1 MSSAERTAAPSTIR
15 SAAGFLASRLRQIGI
30 FIALLVIV
38 ALFQVL
44 TDGRLLT
51 AGNVA
56 NIIVQNSY
64 ILILAIGMVLIII
77 AGHIDLS
84 VGSVAAF
91 VGAMSGVMVV
101 DWGWP
106 WWAGM
111 LASLAIGLA
120 VGAWQGFWVAV
131 VGIPAF
137 IVTLAGMLVFRGLT
151 QIVLGNTQITPFPTE
166 YRQLGG
172 GYLFPQLF
180 PPSSSPVEWITVGL
194 GAFAFVFFVGAQL
207 RGRAKRVRLGLE
219 SEPVAWFAVKVAF
232 GAGLIL
238 VLTYLLGVADGSR
251 GTPVVLVVLGLL
263 VVVYTVLANRSVFG
277 RHVYAVGGNR
287 HAADLSGIKSKRID
301 FWLFVNMGALAA
313 LAGLVFTGRL
323 NSAGPGAGN
332 LFELDAIAAA
342 FIGGA
347 AVQGGV
353 GTVVGAITGGLIM
366 GVLNNGMSLMGVG
379 TDYQQF
385 IKGMVLLVA
394 VAFDVW
400 NKRRTRSR

>member
-1 MSSAERTAAPSTIR
+1 MSSASATRPASSR
-15 SAAGFLASRLRQIGI
+15 SEVLGFLTSRLRQIGI
-30 FIALLVIV
+30 FVALIVIV
-38 ALFQVL
+38 LLFQVL
-44 TDGRLLT
+44 TEGRLLT
-51 AGNVA
+51 AGNVS

-64 ILILAIGMVLIII
+64 ILILAIGMVMIII

-91 VGAMSGVMVV
+91 VGAMTGVMVQ
-101 DWGWP
+101 DWGLP
-106 WWAGM
+106 WWA
-111 LASLAIGLA
+111 AILLGLL
-120 VGAWQGFWVAV
+120 VGAIVGCWQGFWVAY

-137 IVTLAGMLVFRGLT
+137 IVTLAGMLLFRGLT
-151 QIVLGNTQITPFPTE
+151 QIVLGNTQITPFPNE

-180 PPSSSPVEWITVGL
+180 PAATSPAEWITVGL
-194 GAFAFVFFVGAQL
+194 GLLALVMFIASQL
-207 RGRAKRVRLGLE
+207 RGRMKRAKLSLE
-219 SEPVAWFAVKVAF
+219 TEPAWWFIVKVAF

-238 VLTYLLGVADGSR
+238 FLTYLLGVAPGSR
-251 GTPVVLVVLGLL
+251 GTPIVLIVLGVL
-263 VVVYTVLANRSVFG
+263 VVVYTAVMNRSVFG
-277 RHVYAVGGNR
+277 RHIYAVGGNR
-287 HAADLSGIKSKRID
+287 HAADLSGIQSRKID
-301 FWLFVNMGALAA
+301 FYLFVNMGVLAA
-313 LAGLVFTGRL
+313 LAGIIFTGRL

-332 LFELDAIAAA
+332 LFELDAIAAS

-366 GVLNNGMSLMGVG
+366 GVLNNGMSLLGVS

-385 IKGMVLLVA
+385 IKGLVLLLA

-400 NKRRTRSR
+400 NKRRARG